1 MEMRS
6 NKLGWVFAGWL
17 LLLSSPL
24 VAQTP
29 DVQPQ
34 QTAAASGLH
43 DWTDDGTRDRLLSAS
58 EKFFGNVAQFYISLP
73 REEAGRELTANQF
86 AFAFHGYPEPE
97 AELAGGRR
105 LFVGADPESLAEKA
119 LVVTEADR
127 TTVRAIAMLHQSCG
141 GMKRFDRVT
150 KKWTTCPRLPA
161 LTFFVHADGE
171 LDADVKSDVVR
182 WTKAFAVR
190 NNREVDKLSLNRE
203 GSRIRAIRIEVR
215 RLPSD

>member
-1 MEMRS
+1 MENRTIQ
-6 NKLGWVFAGWL
+6 LGCAFAGWL
-17 LLLSSPL
+17 LLSAPL

-29 DVQPQ
+29 DVPPQ

-43 DWTDDGTRDRLLSAS
+43 DWTDDGTRERLLSAS

-86 AFAFHGYPEPE
+86 AFALRGYPE
-97 AELAGGRR
+97 AETELPGGRR
-105 LFVGADPESLAEKA
+105 LFVGADPESQVEKA

-127 TTVRAIAMLHQSCG
+127 ATVRAIAMLHHSCG
-141 GMKRFDRVT
+141 GAKRFDRVT
-150 KKWTTCPRLPA
+150 RKWTTCPRLTA

-171 LDADVKSDVVR
+171 LDEDVKAEVIQ
-182 WTKAFAVR
+182 WAKAFAIR
-190 NNREVDKLSLNRE
+190 NNKEADKLSLNRE
-203 GSRIRAIRIEVR
+203 ASRIRAIRIDVC